1 MKPLK
6 MLFTILL
13 AGVSYIGIAQ
23 TQPSQD
29 SKKDQATYQSRTYK
43 KTMRLTKKD
52 SIKTKENAPILNDN
66 GTSSTTGTI
75 DGRSSTGRPGADTM
89 VNYTVKRK
97 KTTIK
102 TVDGTQSPESV
113 KSRKK

>member
-1 MKPLK
+1 MKPIK
-6 MLFTILL
+6 MLLTILL
-13 AGVSYIGIAQ
+13 AGVSYTGIAQ

-29 SKKDQATYQSRTYK
+29 SKKGQATYQSRTYK

-66 GTSSTTGTI
+66 GTSGTTGTI
-75 DGRSSTGRPGADTM
+75 DGRSSTGRPGADTT

-102 TVDGTQSPESV
+102 TIDGTQSPESA